1 MRIDIL
7 SAVPQV
13 IESPLETSILKRAK
27 EKGIVEIVV
36 HDLHDYS
43 NDEKHHHIDDYQF
56 GGGAGMVLQID
67 PIYKCITKLTAE
79 RDYDEIIYMS
89 PDGEQYTQKTANR
102 LSLLHNIIIL
112 CGHYKGIDQRVRD
125 HLITKEISVGD
136 YVITGGELAA
146 AIIADSVVR
155 ILPGAMGDMASALD
169 DSFQDN
175 LLAAPIYT
183 RPEVYNGWEVPKILL
198 SGNTKEIE
206 KWQMEQSLE
215 RTRLLRPDL
224 LGEDEE

>member
-1 MRIDIL
+1 MRIDIIT
-7 SAVPQV
+7 AVPQV

-43 NDEKHHHIDDYQF
+43 SDPKHHHVDDYQF
-56 GGGAGMVLQID
+56 GGGAGMVLQIE
-67 PIYKCITKLTAE
+67 PIHKCISKLTSE
-79 RDYDEIIYMS
+79 RHYDEIIYMS
-89 PDGEQYTQKTANR
+89 PDGEQFTQKTANS
-102 LSLLHNIIIL
+102 LSLLENIIIL

-146 AIIADSVVR
+146 AIVTDSVVR
-155 ILPGAMGDMASALD
+155 ILPGAMGDLASALD

-183 RPEVYNGWEVPKILL
+183 RPEVYNGWKVPEILL

-206 KWQMEQSLE
+206 KWQLEQSIE
-215 RTRLLRPDL
+215 RTKKLRPDL
-224 LGEDEE
+224 LGEDE

>member
-1 MRIDIL
+1 MRIDII

-43 NDEKHHHIDDYQF
+43 SDAKHHHVDDYQF
-56 GGGAGMVLQID
+56 GGGAGMVLQIE
-67 PIYKCITKLTAE
+67 PIHKCIQKLQSE
-79 RDYDEIIYMS
+79 RKYDEIIYMS
-89 PDGEQYTQKTANR
+89 PDGEQFTQKTANH
-102 LSLLHNIIIL
+102 LSLMENIIIL
-112 CGHYKGIDQRVRD
+112 CGHYKGIDHRVRE
-125 HLITKEISVGD
+125 HLITKEISIGD
-136 YVITGGELAA
+136 FVITGGELAA
-146 AIIADSVVR
+146 AVVTDSVVR

-183 RPEVYNGWEVPKILL
+183 RPENYNGWKVPEILL
-198 SGNTKEIE
+198 SGNTKEID
-206 KWQMEQSLE
+206 KWQLEQSLE
-215 RTRLLRPDL
+215 RTKLLRPDL
-224 LGEDEE
+224 LDEE